1 MVEMT
6 FKIIMVEMTF
16 KIIMVEMTF
25 KIIMVEMTFKIQQQ
39 VEQMGHNQV
48 VKSDILY
55 SVSFITY

>member
-1 MVEMT
+1 
-6 FKIIMVEMTF
+6 
-16 KIIMVEMTF
+16 MVEMTF

-39 VEQMGHNQV
+39 VEPMGHNQV